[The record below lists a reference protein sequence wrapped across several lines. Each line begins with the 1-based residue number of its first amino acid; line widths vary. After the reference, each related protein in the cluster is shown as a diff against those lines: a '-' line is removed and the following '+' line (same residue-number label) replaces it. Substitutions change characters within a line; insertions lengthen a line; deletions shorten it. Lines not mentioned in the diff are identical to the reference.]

1 MSRYK
6 ATATI
11 TFHVDADDQSAALE
25 LAAQVA
31 ADLEPERAIR
41 YRHQPIEAIA
51 ISVSPIPTTEQPE
64 GPTR

>member
-1 MSRYK
+1 MTRYV

-11 TFHVDADDQSAALE
+11 TFHVDADHSAALE

-51 ISVSPIPTTEQPE
+51 VSVSPIPTTDQPE
-64 GPTR
+64 GTTS